1 MQRPAPIIGAVLAG
15 GQARRLGG
23 IDKGLVE
30 IGGRPLVAWIL
41 DGLTPQVDA
50 LLINANRNED
60 RYRQY
65 GVPVVRDR
73 LPSHQGPLAG
83 IAAVLAQ
90 VPSGGA
96 ALTVPCDSPSLPAD
110 LASRLSAALEA
121 GDGDLAVAH
130 DGERLQPI
138 HALVPAAV
146 LPALEAFLARGG
158 RKVEVWLAE
167 QRVAVVD
174 FSDRRDCFLNLNLP
188 EDLERVAPLLARP
201 GQGG

>member
-110 LASRLSAALEA
+110 LARRLSAALEA
-121 GDGDLAVAH
+121 GHGHLA
-130 DGERLQPI
+130 
-138 HALVPAAV
+138 PAAV